1 MNNELVFYT
10 HPMSRGRIVRW
21 MLEEVGQ
28 PYKTE
33 LLDYGTTMK
42 APAYLAI
49 NPMGKVPALLHEFQR
64 ERVQSAIVVDEYGE
78 VMGLVT
84 LEDIIEEIVG
94 DVRDEHDDATPDVI
108 RAGNG
113 WQVSGL
119 LRTDEVAEE
128 TGFRAPDGEYETI
141 GGLVLAELGHIPQAG
156 ESVEL
161 TEFDPD
167 GDPERPV
174 RWLATVAAMDGR
186 RIDQLH
192 LTELG
197 PRGLDGGRR

>member
-1 MNNELVFYT
+1 MVRLRALAEHLA
-10 HPMSRGRIVRW
+10 HGSRG
-21 MLEEVGQ
+21 L
-28 PYKTE
+28 
-33 LLDYGTTMK
+33 
-42 APAYLAI
+42 
-49 NPMGKVPALLHEFQR
+49 
-64 ERVQSAIVVDEYGE
+64 
-78 VMGLVT
+78 
-84 LEDIIEEIVG
+84 
-94 DVRDEHDDATPDVI
+94 
-108 RAGNG
+108 
-113 WQVSGL
+113 
-119 LRTDEVAEE
+119 AEE
-128 TGFRAPDGEYETI
+128 RGQRHERRLEHPEQRATQGVDAPDGEYETI